1 MCSEESENKE
11 EDETLYDII
20 EKCYVYVTKK
30 IKKGIKIISKYLHKA
45 YISFIKAVRKFC
57 NIFYCCCCCVCYI

>member
-20 EKCYVYVTKK
+20 QQCYVYVTKK
-30 IKKGIKIISKYLHKA
+30 IKKGIKIISKYLDKA

-57 NIFYCCCCCVCYI
+57 SIFYCCCCCVCYI